1 MKNRLLEIGDIM
13 EFIEYSKCT
22 TCKKAKK
29 WLDER
34 HIKYNDR
41 PIKEQTPTYEELDE
55 WIKKFNISPKKLFNT
70 SGLKYRELNL
80 KEKLDNMSYSEK
92 ISLLSS
98 DGMLIKRPLLVSSKK
113 ILVGFRENE
122 WNDYFDENVIE

>member
-1 MKNRLLEIGDIM
+1 M

-29 WLDER
+29 WLDEH

-122 WNDYFDENVIE
+122 WNDYFNENVIE